1 MSPAAPLTRTLTH
14 PPLPSPAP
22 SPTRPSPH
30 PRPHGSQ
37 RWRAM
42 SRTACRCAPGLP
54 GNASSSWR
62 VPHIQTHQPSLMDR
76 LQVRVRWC
84 GLARLVR
91 PSPLTPRHTYTHAPP
106 SNTHTHIHTYTYT
119 HTHSRRACRSPRG
132 NAWTLRRCRRCPA
145 PPATSPTTRPG
156 PRWLVSAHPH
166 RFLLHPY
173 SPGLAP
179 HPQLRPPAPHR
190 AERRPPGAW
199 GSGWPARK
207 CSLAAPRPSHPGT
220 PTRQA
225 VRSAPARGEM
235 LPPPAA
241 SLPLRTI
248 VATARG
254 AAGV

>member
-1 MSPAAPLTRTLTH
+1 MCCAPSTT
-14 PPLPSPAP
+14 PLPSPAP

-119 HTHSRRACRSPRG
+119 HTLTQGMPLASRERVDPAALPPLSGAPGHISHDPPRSEMAC
-132 NAWTLRRCRRCPA
+132 
-145 PPATSPTTRPG
+145 
-156 PRWLVSAHPH
+156 VS
-166 RFLLHPY
+166 
-173 SPGLAP
+173 
-179 HPQLRPPAPHR
+179 PPAP
-190 AERRPPGAW
+190 
-199 GSGWPARK
+199 
-207 CSLAAPRPSHPGT
+207 LPSSPIL
-220 PTRQA
+220 TRT
-225 VRSAPARGEM
+225 R
-235 LPPPAA
+235 PPPAA
-241 SLPLRTI
+241 TPTCASPR
-248 VATARG
+248 
-254 AAGV
+254 